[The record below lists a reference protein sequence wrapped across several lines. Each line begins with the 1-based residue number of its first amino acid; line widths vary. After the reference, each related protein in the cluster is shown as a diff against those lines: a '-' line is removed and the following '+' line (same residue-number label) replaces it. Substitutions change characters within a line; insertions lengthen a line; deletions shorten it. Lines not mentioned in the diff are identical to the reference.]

1 MELKN
6 SENKTKEIYALKY
19 IRKIDCVRA
28 DFAHNI
34 IRERRILQELE
45 HPLIVNLRYAFQDE
59 EFMYMVS
66 DLMYAFQLSLLINL
80 RLGGDLRFHI
90 NRKTFTEEAIR
101 FWIAEVACALRYL
114 HTRGIVHRY
123 HAFIGVTYGSDVKPD
138 NILLDAEGHA
148 HLADFNVASYL
159 QPNRKLTGRSGT
171 AAYMGIARSCV
182 VVKYSTR
189 GIQWS
194 RIFDIA

>member
-1 MELKN
+1 VELKN
-6 SENKTKEIYALKY
+6 SENKTKESYALKY

-66 DLMYAFQLSLLINL
+66 DLMYTFQLSLMINL

-123 HAFIGVTYGSDVKPD
+123 HA
-138 NILLDAEGHA
+138 LLV
-148 HLADFNVASYL
+148 L
-159 QPNRKLTGRSGT
+159 LTTVMSNQITSSWMLTDMHIWRIST
-171 AAYMGIARSCV
+171 SLPI
-182 VVKYSTR
+182 YSPT
-189 GIQWS
+189 GN
-194 RIFDIA
+194 

>member
-1 MELKN
+1 LKS
-6 SENKTKEIYALKY
+6 SENKPKEAFALKY

-66 DLMYAFQLSLLINL
+66 DLMYHIPPPHHGRGLIG

-90 NRKTFTEEAIR
+90 NRKTFSEEAIR
-101 FWIAEVACALRYL
+101 FWIAEVACALKYL
-114 HTRGIVHRY
+114 HSRGIVHR
-123 HAFIGVTYGSDVKPD
+123 
-138 NILLDAEGHA
+138 
-148 HLADFNVASYL
+148 
-159 QPNRKLTGRSGT
+159 
-171 AAYMGIARSCV
+171 
-182 VVKYSTR
+182 
-189 GIQWS
+189 
-194 RIFDIA
+194 